1 MNLNTQGK
9 NYSTVY
15 NLLTLFIFLSTVKKL
30 RSQINRVSPTFYLK
44 FYIKFLVTLI
54 FAFSA
59 QMGSAPSASA
69 ATATEKKSSKD
80 LTAEER
86 AEKCKKAEEDLQ
98 HLQDSLSAGITLKR
112 DETDHIT
119 GKTGAEIL
127 ADKSS
132 LESQV
137 RNCQLKEQNCLTLGK
152 DKREARSRVA
162 KSCSSLKNLKIDIS
176 GSELDTLPSG
186 EAETSKVVTCMKRLQ
201 TCSEMDENEAGVDP
215 TSGIMQGVATALGG
229 SSVQIPASSYASSC
243 KPVSKDRKQN
253 LESKQ
258 DKLKEK
264 IEDINDELTDLQ
276 IDAEKEKEEIQK
288 ELRDMAKAERQQDL
302 AESEGKKNAQIE
314 SQKELIKAQNKI
326 LDAQKRTLLLQGQ
339 YNSLI
344 AKRAYSLAK
353 YSNSI
358 VQKDCIKKI
367 DAVIRSEQLQLKQFE
382 ESLGSKN
389 NGSKSLILNN
399 STQGSAKS
407 LISKNASLKKQR
419 SNDINECIS
428 YAKKERDQERISYQN
443 IMDQLQADIDSLQ
456 IDIKESTK
464 FLELSK
470 KLEAQTLNEREQDK
484 AKIKQERIQEK
495 LALNQKQQTLAS
507 QTQTK
512 ITQYQQKIKSRQQ
525 ELASL
530 SNELATI
537 DTRPSDES
545 SLVEIEA
552 DYNDYLEAAELY
564 NKSGCVTETD
574 TDGSPKGVK

>member
-112 DETDHIT
+112 DETDPIT

-302 AESEGKKNAQIE
+302 DDSQNEKRAQSEQQQSLLAAQKGVRDSQKTILKLQGEYNNLISSRARTLANLSNAIIQDNCIKEVDKVFKAESLTSSKKEG
-314 SQKELIKAQNKI
+314 S
-326 LDAQKRTLLLQGQ
+326 T
-339 YNSLI
+339 
-344 AKRAYSLAK
+344 
-353 YSNSI
+353 
-358 VQKDCIKKI
+358 
-367 DAVIRSEQLQLKQFE
+367 
-382 ESLGSKN
+382 
-389 NGSKSLILNN
+389 KSLILSN
-399 STQGSAKS
+399 SQT
-407 LISKNASLKKQR
+407 KKDR
-419 SNDINECIS
+419 SNKISRCIADARKVREMHRVDFNNKLNQS
-428 YAKKERDQERISYQN
+428 
-443 IMDQLQADIDSLQ
+443 QAEIDSLQ
-456 IDIKESTK
+456 NDIKDATQLIESTK
-464 FLELSK
+464 KLQAQELKELE
-470 KLEAQTLNEREQDK
+470 QNK
-484 AKIKQERIQEK
+484 AKVKQERLQEK
-495 LALNQKQQTLAS
+495 LVLNQKQQTLAS

-512 ITQYQQKIKSRQQ
+512 ITQYQQKINSRQQ
-525 ELASL
+525 ELTTL

-545 SLVEIEA
+545 SLDEIEA